1 MLNDPQGTEQITEEE
16 LSITGYDTDISVI
29 DEDEYSSNSTVELG
43 KKQSHP
49 MILGIIGCRAIAGI
63 ITDFALE
70 GKLDVDLKYFY
81 DTDQSRA
88 EKLASKVD
96 GMAVL
101 NFEDMLNNVD
111 LVIEAASPQAV
122 IKYVPRILRAGK
134 DVMIMSIGALIGQNF
149 REKLEKIASI
159 NHCNI
164 HTPSGAIVGLDGIK
178 AASMGKITSVSLLT
192 RKPPQ
197 SLGIETSEE
206 VVLYEGDA
214 HDAVFKFP
222 KNMNVAAALSITCNQ
237 NIKVKIIADP
247 NVDCNCHEIKVT
259 GEFGELTTTTRN
271 VNCTNNPK
279 TSKLAAYSA
288 AQLLKSLNSHINV
301 GI

>member
-1 MLNDPQGTEQITEEE
+1 MDLSSDSGIKIFKSRYRASKSFSLLKCSIYDAPLLLFIIFFLTKINLLNPEKFVGLSIYMLNDPQGTEQITEEE

-49 MILGIIGCRAIAGI
+49 MILGIIGCGAIAGI

-70 GKLDVDLKYFY
+70 GKFNAELKYFY

-88 EKLASKVD
+88 KKLASKVD
-96 GMAVL
+96 GIAVL

-134 DVMIMSIGALIGQNF
+134 DVIIMSIGALIGQNF

-164 HTPSGAIVGLDGIK
+164 HTPSGAIDRLDGIK
-178 AASMGKITSVSLLT
+178 ATTMGKITSVSFLPGN
-192 RKPPQ
+192 PPQ
-197 SLGIETSEE
+197 SLEIE
-206 VVLYEGDA
+206 
-214 HDAVFKFP
+214 K
-222 KNMNVAAALSITCNQ
+222 
-237 NIKVKIIADP
+237 
-247 NVDCNCHEIKVT
+247 
-259 GEFGELTTTTRN
+259 
-271 VNCTNNPK
+271 
-279 TSKLAAYSA
+279 
-288 AQLLKSLNSHINV
+288 
-301 GI
+301 